1 MPKLKTNRA
10 AAKRF
15 KLTAS
20 GRVKR
25 SRAYLRHQLTL
36 SKTHKQK
43 RRLGTSAL
51 VSPSDERNI
60 KRLLP
65 NGRP

>member
-15 KLTAS
+15 KMTAK
-20 GRVKR
+20 GKVKR
-25 SRAYLRHQLTL
+25 RRGYLRHILVN
-36 SKTHKQK
+36 KTRKQK
-43 RRLGTSAL
+43 RRLRKPAL
-51 VSPSDERNI
+51 VHKSNEKAI

-65 NGRP
+65 YL

>member
-1 MPKLKTNRA
+1 MPKIKTRRG

-15 KLTAS
+15 RITAK

-25 SRAYLRHQLTL
+25 RHGFLRHILS
-36 SKTHKQK
+36 SKTTKQK
-43 RRLGTSAL
+43 RRLRRPAIVDPTNEKA
-51 VSPSDERNI
+51 I

-65 NGRP
+65 YL

>member
-15 KLTAS
+15 KITAK
-20 GRVKR
+20 GKVKR
-25 SRAYLRHQLTL
+25 RRAFLRHNN
-36 SKTHKQK
+36 SHKTRKQK
-43 RRLGTSAL
+43 RRLGKPAI
-51 VSPSDERNI
+51 VDKANEKAI

-65 NGRP
+65 YL

>member
-15 KLTAS
+15 KITAK
-20 GRVKR
+20 GKVKR
-25 SRAYLRHQLTL
+25 RRAFLRHIN
-36 SKTHKQK
+36 SHKTRKQK
-43 RRLGTSAL
+43 RRLGKPAL
-51 VSPSDERNI
+51 VDKANEKAI

-65 NGRP
+65 YL

>member
-15 KLTAS
+15 KITAK
-20 GRVKR
+20 GKVKR
-25 SRAYLRHQLTL
+25 RRGYLRHQLTC
-36 SKTHKQK
+36 KTRKQK
-43 RRLGTSAL
+43 RRLGTGTL
-51 VSPSDERNI
+51 VSAADEYNI